1 MIIKREYVRFID
13 LINSDKKAKEVFIK
27 AFESSY
33 KGETKERKEEIF
45 GMLSTQCL
53 YQRDMGW
60 CFKNIGD
67 LIQGFEK
74 LDIEEPYNNGMT
86 FSNVNKLEIVER
98 EDDRLVLH
106 LINIFDGEERIVAI
120 KELEAEINE

>member
-13 LINSDKKAKEVFIK
+13 LLNSDKKAKDIFAK
-27 AFESSY
+27 AFEDSY
-33 KGETKERKEEIF
+33 KSETKERKEEIF
-45 GMLSTQCL
+45 AMLSTQCL

-74 LDIEEPYNNGMT
+74 LDKEEPYNNGMT
-86 FSNVNKLEIVER
+86 LNNVNKIEIVER

-106 LINIFDGEERIVAI
+106 LMNLFDGEERIVAI
-120 KELEAEINE
+120 KEITI

>member
-13 LINSDKKAKEVFIK
+13 LLNSDKKAKDIFAK
-27 AFESSY
+27 AFDDSY

-45 GMLSTQCL
+45 AMLSTQCL

-74 LDIEEPYNNGMT
+74 LDEEEPYNNGMT
-86 FSNVNKLEIVER
+86 LNNVNKIEIVER
-98 EDDRLVLH
+98 EDDRLVVH
-106 LINIFDGEERIVAI
+106 LMNIFDGEERIVAI
-120 KELEAEINE
+120 KEITI

>member
-13 LINSDKKAKEVFIK
+13 LLNSDKKAKEIFDK
-27 AFESSY
+27 AFEESY
-33 KGETKERKEEIF
+33 NSETKERKEEIF
-45 GMLSTQCL
+45 AMLSTQCL

-74 LDIEEPYNNGMT
+74 LDAEEPYNNGMS
-86 FSNVNKLEIVER
+86 FSNVNKIEIVEC

-120 KELEAEINE
+120 KEITI